1 MIFTDQSQALIL
13 NIVLRL
19 GGAAGILIAG
29 RWLARL
35 GRQSTKKLL
44 AKTALTDSLKELTLK
59 IVYFSVLG
67 IAVIVALSLLGIP
80 TTMLIAAIGIVVV
93 VLGIALQESIS
104 NFAATVNFLMF
115 EPFNVGDLIET
126 SDKMGVVSELQ
137 VFNTVLKQADGKVVI
152 LPNGKIQSDGLTNY
166 SKSPALR
173 IDLAVGIGYRDDLEQ
188 AKQTVLELLTADAW
202 VLADPPPQVVVLE
215 LGDSSVI
222 LGIRPFVKGEDY
234 WLAKWDLTEKIKNRF
249 DEAGITIPYPQ
260 TRCTFGV
267 GEGRGGRVMRN
278 SYCVRSLGRNAYRHW
293 EHWKDKTIRIFAE

>member
-1 MIFTDQSQALIL
+1 MIFTGESQAILL

-19 GGAAGILIAG
+19 GGATGVLIAG

-35 GRQSTKKLL
+35 SRQSTKKLL

-67 IAVIVALSLLGIP
+67 IAVIVALALLGIP

-137 VFNTVLKQADGKVVI
+137 VFNTVLIQADGKVVI

-173 IDLAVGIGYRDDLEQ
+173 VDLEVGIGYGDDLER
-188 AKQTVLELLTADAW
+188 ARQTALDLLTADAW

-215 LGDSSVI
+215 LDDSSVT
-222 LGIRPFVKGEDY
+222 LGVRPFVKGEDY
-234 WLAKWDLTEKIKNRF
+234 WLAKWDLTEKLKNRF

-260 TRCTFGV
+260 SDV
-267 GEGRGGRVMRN
+267 HLVSMKEEGNG
-278 SYCVRSLGRNAYRHW
+278 
-293 EHWKDKTIRIFAE
+293 